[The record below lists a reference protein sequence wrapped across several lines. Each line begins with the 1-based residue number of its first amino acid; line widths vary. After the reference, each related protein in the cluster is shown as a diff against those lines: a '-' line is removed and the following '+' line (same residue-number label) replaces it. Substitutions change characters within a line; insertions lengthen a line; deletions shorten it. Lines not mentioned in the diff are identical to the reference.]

1 MEAATAQVIAQK
13 AAPGVASKTGVGRMA
28 TSDAQGGT
36 DVQGL
41 IVTSVVP
48 GEGARISLRG
58 VLDASHARELEAKL
72 AAAYRAYPPVTVDL
86 SGTVSI
92 DSTIVDVLAEAS
104 ASFPEGLRVQGPIGR
119 GPHQFDSLQVE
130 HLLAR

>member
-1 MEAATAQVIAQK
+1 
-13 AAPGVASKTGVGRMA
+13 MA
-28 TSDAQGGT
+28 TSDAQGG

-41 IVTSVVP
+41 IVTTVVP
-48 GEGARISLRG
+48 GEGARVSLRG
-58 VLDASHARELEAKL
+58 VLGAGQAKELEAKL

-86 SGTVSI
+86 SRTASL

-104 ASFPEGLRVQGPIGR
+104 ASFPEGLRVQGPIGS

>member
-1 MEAATAQVIAQK
+1 
-13 AAPGVASKTGVGRMA
+13 MA
-28 TSDAQGGT
+28 TSDAQGAT

-41 IVTSVVP
+41 ITTTVVP
-48 GEGARISLRG
+48 GEGARVSLRG
-58 VLDASHARELEAKL
+58 VFDANHARELEAKL

-86 SGTVSI
+86 SRVVSL

-104 ASFPEGLRVQGPIGR
+104 ASFPEGLRVQGPIGTAA
-119 GPHQFDSLQVE
+119 HQFDSLGVE